1 MLVTW
6 VLLILAGLFEIGFSI
21 SLKLSEGFTKVKPII
36 VLITF
41 SILSLVCLSKTL
53 DKLPLGTAY
62 LMWTGIGAVGTVIV
76 GMVCFNEPYSA
87 IRVFFITTM
96 IISMIGLKL
105 S

>member
-6 VLLILAGLFEIGFSI
+6 ILLIFAGLFEVGFSI

-36 VLITF
+36 AFIIF
-41 SILSLVCLSKTL
+41 SILSFVCLSKTL

-62 LMWTGIGAVGTVIV
+62 LIWTGIGAVGTVIA

-87 IRVFFITTM
+87 MRVFFITTM

>member
-6 VLLILAGLFEIGFSI
+6 VLLILAGLFEVGFSI
-21 SLKLSEGFTKVKPII
+21 SLKLSDGFTKVKPII
-36 VLITF
+36 AFIIF
-41 SILSLVCLSKTL
+41 SILSFVCLSKTL